1 MEKGEDKMAI
11 KLDMCH
17 NCKKYFK
24 NSVLFE
30 VDSVL
35 FEVEPKTKIIS
46 KFFDEYFTDHKKT
59 KKKILLCKDCL
70 VDY

>member
-1 MEKGEDKMAI
+1 MAI

-17 NCKKYFK
+17 NCKKYLK
-24 NSVLFE
+24 N
-30 VDSVL
+30 SVL